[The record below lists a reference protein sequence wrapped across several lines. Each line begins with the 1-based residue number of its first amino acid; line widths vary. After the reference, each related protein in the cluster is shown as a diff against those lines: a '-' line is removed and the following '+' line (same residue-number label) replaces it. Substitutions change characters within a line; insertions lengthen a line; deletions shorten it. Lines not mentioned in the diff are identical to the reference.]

1 MKKIA
6 LVVLSLLASVGL
18 ATGVFANDHAPQAT
32 KEGSF
37 TTLMMASSDIEKYV
51 DTLKKNVAPFQA
63 VGASGAGYCVTQ
75 TGHEY
80 DGQMMVWNAFPS
92 VQAALVGGTKYD
104 LNNAPQMFTKLRDI
118 KYSVTW
124 KPLKPFK
131 LMPGYERVQRVQV
144 APQNVPAF
152 LDAMTDFET
161 ALQQG
166 GHPDFFN
173 GVFIGIGGGSHEIN
187 TLMLRSITPD
197 AKSYG
202 ALFDEYYAGE
212 ASWAGAYLAV
222 AQLIES
228 VESDNFEICEQ
239 IYFGE

>member
-1 MKKIA
+1 M
-6 LVVLSLLASVGL
+6 
-18 ATGVFANDHAPQAT
+18 FA
-32 KEGSF
+32 
-37 TTLMMASSDIEKYV
+37 
-51 DTLKKNVAPFQA
+51 
-63 VGASGAGYCVTQ
+63 
-75 TGHEY
+75 
-80 DGQMMVWNAFPS
+80 
-92 VQAALVGGTKYD
+92 
-104 LNNAPQMFTKLRDI
+104 KLRDV

-131 LMPGYERVQRVQV
+131 LMPGYERVQRVRV

-152 LDAMTDFET
+152 LAAMTDFET
-161 ALQQG
+161 ALQEG

-173 GVFIGIGGGSHEIN
+173 GVFLGIGGGTHEAQ

-197 AKSYG
+197 AESHG
-202 ALFDEYYAGE
+202 AMFDEYFAGE

-239 IYFGE
+239 IYFGD

>member
-1 MKKIA
+1 MKK
-6 LVVLSLLASVGL
+6 LTPFVLSLAFSLGL
-18 ATGVFANDHAPQAT
+18 SATVSADDHGPQAT
-32 KEGSF
+32 MEGSF
-37 TTLMMASSDIEKYV
+37 TTVMMASPDVGKYV
-51 DTLKKNVAPFQA
+51 DTMKKNVAPFQ
-63 VGASGAGYCVTQ
+63 VMGASGAGYCVTQ
-75 TGHEY
+75 SGHEY
-80 DGQMMVWNAFPS
+80 DGQMMVWSAFSS
-92 VQAALVGGTKYD
+92 VQAALVGATKYD
-104 LNNAPQMFTKLRDI
+104 PSSAPRMFAKLRDV

-131 LMPGYERVQRVQV
+131 LMPGYERVQRVRV

-152 LDAMTDFET
+152 LAAMTDFET

-173 GVFIGIGGGSHEIN
+173 GVFLGIGGGTHEAQ

-197 AKSYG
+197 AESHG
-202 ALFDEYYAGE
+202 AMFDEYFAGE
-212 ASWAGAYLAV
+212 APWAGAYLAV